1 MIKNKI
7 INMIK
12 EYKYVII
19 PGMQPRKIQTVKKI
33 GKTTNNMKCNLI
45 N

>member
-1 MIKNKI
+1 
-7 INMIK
+7 MIK
-12 EYKYVII
+12 ESEYVII
-19 PGMQPRKIQTVKKI
+19 PKMQHRKIQTVKEI